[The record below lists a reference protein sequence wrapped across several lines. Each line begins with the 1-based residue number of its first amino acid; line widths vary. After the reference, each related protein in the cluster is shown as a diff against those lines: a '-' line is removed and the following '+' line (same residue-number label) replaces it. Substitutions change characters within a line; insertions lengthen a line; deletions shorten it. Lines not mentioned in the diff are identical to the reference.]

1 VLSQVNVTSA
11 SGEILQLVL
20 ADVSDGY
27 VLEDIG
33 GLGPVKATLVSTG
46 FANQDGV
53 QPQSAKRE
61 QRDLSFKI
69 GLEPYDT
76 DTTVQELRQQLY
88 NFFMTKAW
96 VTVEFQGALPDDTI
110 VPTLTGQV
118 ESCEPDI
125 FTQEPVMNIMVTCFD
140 PDIYDLDVVTVT
152 GNTTSGTTPGTVDY
166 PGTVEAGV
174 IFKLNVNRTLAAFT
188 IFNTPP
194 GETPQQLDFSA
205 SLVSGDVVTIS
216 TVPGNK
222 YATLTRGG
230 VDSDILYGISPQS
243 GWIEL
248 KKGANAFRVYA
259 SGAAIPW
266 TMDYSTK
273 YGGL

>member
-1 VLSQVNVTSA
+1 MLSQVNVTGP

-20 ADVSDGY
+20 ADVSDGF

-76 DTTVQELRQQLY
+76 SMTVQQLRQQLY
-88 NFFMTKAW
+88 DFFMTKAW
-96 VTVEFQGALPDDTI
+96 VTVAFAGALPDSAV

-118 ESCEPDI
+118 ETCEPDM
-125 FTQEPVMNIMVTCFD
+125 FTQEPVMNIGITCYD
-140 PDIYDLDVVTVT
+140 PNFVDPTVVHKT
-152 GNTTSGTTPGTVDY
+152 GNTTSGTTPTTVDY
-166 PGTVEAGV
+166 AGTVETGV
-174 IFKLNVNRTLAAFT
+174 VFKLNVNRTLAAFT

-194 GETPQQLDFSA
+194 GESLQQLDFAA
-205 SLVSGDVVTIS
+205 SLVAGDVVTIS
-216 TVPGNK
+216 TVPGDK
-222 YATLTRGG
+222 YAKLTRAG
-230 VDSDILYGISPQS
+230 VDSDLLYGVSPQS

-266 TMDYSTK
+266 TMDFTTK

>member
-1 VLSQVNVTSA
+1 MLSQVNVTSA
-11 SGEILQLVL
+11 QGEILQLVL
-20 ADVSDGY
+20 ADVSDGF
-27 VLEDIG
+27 VLEDIS

-76 DTTVQELRQQLY
+76 STTVQQLRQQLY
-88 NFFMTKAW
+88 DFFMTKAW
-96 VTVEFQGALPDDTI
+96 VTVAFIGALPDDVV

-118 ESCEPDI
+118 ETCEPDV
-125 FTQEPVMNIMVTCFD
+125 FTQEPLINVGITCYNPDFVD
-140 PDIYDLDVVTVT
+140 PTVIHRT
-152 GNTTSGTTPGTVDY
+152 GNTTSGTTPTTEDY
-166 PGTVEAGV
+166 AGTVETGV
-174 IFKLNVNRTLAAFT
+174 VFTLNVNRTLAAFS

-194 GETPQQLDFSA
+194 GDTPQQLDFEA
-205 SLVSGDVVTIS
+205 ALVSGDVVKIS
-216 TVPGNK
+216 TVPGDK
-222 YATLTRGG
+222 YATLTRAG
-230 VDSDILYGISPQS
+230 VTSDILYGISPQS
-243 GWIEL
+243 SWIEL

-259 SGAAIPW
+259 AGAAIPW
-266 TMDYSTK
+266 TLDFTTK

>member
-1 VLSQVNVTSA
+1 MLNQVNVTSMQ
-11 SGEILQLVL
+11 GEILQLVL
-20 ADVSDGY
+20 ADVADGF

-33 GLGPVKATLVSTG
+33 GLGPVKATLVTTG

-69 GLEPYDT
+69 GLEPQDSS
-76 DTTVQELRQQLY
+76 TTVAQLRQRLY
-88 NFFMTKAW
+88 NFFMTKSW
-96 VTVEFQGALPDDTI
+96 VTVEFLGALPDDDV
-110 VPTLTGQV
+110 VPLLVGQV
-118 ESCEPDI
+118 ESCEPDM
-125 FTQEPVMNIMVTCFD
+125 FTQEPMINVAVTCFNPDFVD
-140 PDIYDLDVVTVT
+140 PDVVTVT

-166 PGTVEAGV
+166 VGSIETGV
-174 IFKLNVNRTLAAFT
+174 VFKLNVNRSISAFS
-188 IFNTPP
+188 IFNQPP
-194 GETPQQLDFSA
+194 GEDLQQLDFEA
-205 SLVSGDVVTIS
+205 ALVSGDVITIS

-222 YATLTRGG
+222 YATLTHSG

-248 KKGANAFRVYA
+248 KRGDNAFRVYT

-266 TMDYSTK
+266 TMDYTTK

>member
-1 VLSQVNVTSA
+1 
-11 SGEILQLVL
+11 
-20 ADVSDGY
+20 VSDGY

-61 QRDLSFKI
+61 QRDLTFKI

-76 DTTVQELRQQLY
+76 STSVQQLRQALY
-88 NFFMTKAW
+88 DFFMTKAW
-96 VTVEFQGALPDDTI
+96 VTVEFVGALPDDTVQPI
-110 VPTLTGQV
+110 LTGQV
-118 ESCEPDI
+118 ETCEPDL
-125 FTQEPVMNIMVTCFD
+125 FTQEPVMNVGITCFD
-140 PDIYDLDVVTVT
+140 PNFVDPDVVHVT
-152 GNTTSGTTPGTVDY
+152 GNSTSGTTPTTVTY
-166 PGTVEAGV
+166 PGTVETGV
-174 IFKLNVNRTLAAFT
+174 VFKLNVDRTLAAFT

-194 GETPQQLDFSA
+194 GGDLQQLDFSA

-216 TVPGNK
+216 TVPGDK
-222 YATLTRGG
+222 FATLTRAG

-266 TMDYSTK
+266 TLDYTTK